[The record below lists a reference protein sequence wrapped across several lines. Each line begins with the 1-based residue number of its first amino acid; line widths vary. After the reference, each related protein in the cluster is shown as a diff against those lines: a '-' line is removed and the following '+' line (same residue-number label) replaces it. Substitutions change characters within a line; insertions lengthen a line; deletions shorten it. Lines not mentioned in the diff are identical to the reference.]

1 MNRSAACRRM
11 KKMPLLGSRTDRC
24 IDCGWARIGVILLWL
39 ASVAVALAQGP
50 QVPPGMRSE
59 VLDDPTLGMTA
70 FQVFVPEKWHFV
82 GRLIQGTS
90 CSGIPFPVFR
100 TISPDGLTV
109 LERLPRMDWKW
120 SDGPERPR
128 NNDCIPLEEYESA
141 QVFLKNVAQ
150 MLGVEYVG
158 ERPIP
163 EDLRAKLMA
172 DFERSKEANADRY
185 RAAGMRPPE
194 ERRDFGQAFIR
205 YTNGSFHMKGLLDVN
220 TYCSAHLQRP
230 NIMMPPYMGYSCTAT
245 VRYVRAPEE
254 QFDAAEKML
263 EKAGAVQNP
272 QWTQAWTQRD
282 NMQTQQNIAIMQRQ
296 TQQNIANMQQQTQQN
311 IAAQNA
317 RYQQFQQTQATN
329 QRLHEQ
335 FLSTLQ
341 RGTDMSMARSA
352 ANMQAQTTATSNIVD
367 YALNQQTVR
376 DPNTGV
382 LNKVSSGLAY
392 TWADGTGRGFQ
403 TSDPNANPNGTF
415 SGTWTRQ
422 QVVNGDGTPR

>member
-1 MNRSAACRRM
+1 MNSIAACRRI
-11 KKMPLLGSRTDRC
+11 KKMPKLGTRTDRC
-24 IDCGWARIGVILLWL
+24 IDCGWARIGVVLLGL
-39 ASVAVALAQGP
+39 APVAFAQGP
-50 QVPPGMRSE
+50 QVPPGMRPE
-59 VLDDPTLGMTA
+59 ALDDPTLGMTA
-70 FQVFVPEKWHFV
+70 FEVFVPEKWHFV

-90 CSGIPFPVFR
+90 CSPIPFPVFR
-100 TISPDGLTV
+100 TTSPDGLTV
-109 LERLPRMDWKW
+109 LERLPRMDWNW
-120 SDGPERPR
+120 SDGPEQGRN

-141 QVFLKNVAQ
+141 QVFLKNVSQ

-158 ERPIP
+158 ENPIP
-163 EDLRAKLMA
+163 EELRANVMEN
-172 DFERSKEANADRY
+172 FERAKEANAARY

-194 ERRDFGQAFIR
+194 ERKDFGQAFIR
-205 YTNGSFHMKGLLDVN
+205 YTNGSFHMKGLLEGN
-220 TYCSAHLQRP
+220 IYCSGHLGRP
-230 NIMMPPYMGYSCTAT
+230 SIMVPLRMNYSCTAT
-245 VRYVRAPEE
+245 VRYVRAPED
-254 QFDAAEKML
+254 QFDAAVKML
-263 EKAGAVQNP
+263 KPAGATELP
-272 QWTQAWTQRD
+272 QWTQAWNQRL
-282 NMQTQQNIAIMQRQ
+282 NMQTQQNIANMRQ
-296 TQQNIANMQQQTQQN
+296 MSQ
-311 IAAQNA
+311 AAMAQSTA
-317 RYQQFQQTQATN
+317 SYQQFQQSQATN

-352 ANMQAQTTATSNIVD
+352 ADMQARTTATSNIVD

-376 DPNTGV
+376 DPNTGA